1 METWE
6 TWRDIPADKLALQLA
21 GRKDLDAA
29 FVVRQ
34 VEGWQRLR
42 TKVPRWA
49 ETPGLRYPHRLALE
63 QCSGQAAAE
72 YKAQVVADLLRR
84 AEAEGAAVPRSM
96 ADLTGGLGV
105 DFSFIAPAFA
115 EATYVERQEGLC
127 DLARHNFPLLG
138 LEGAKV
144 VCGDGVDYLKHMEP
158 VGLLFLDPAR
168 RDGAGRKTVRMED
181 CEPDVCALLPLL
193 LAKARW
199 TVLKLSPMLDI
210 SGALAAL
217 GCVREVHVVSVGG
230 ECKDLHL
237 VLSQP
242 EGGGEVRVTASH
254 NGIPFCFSPTEE
266 AEAQPRYATQP
277 AEWLYEPG
285 AALLKAGCFKLIAT
299 RFGLEKLHPHS
310 HLYTAG
316 HFVEH
321 FPGRCFRVV
330 ETLGF
335 GKQDLRRLRSLT
347 AQANLTVRNFPSTV
361 DALRRKLKLRE
372 GGNDYLFA
380 TTLADGAH
388 ALILGRREGDGK
400 GA

>member
-1 METWE
+1 METWK

-115 EATYVERQEGLC
+115 EATYVERQEELC
-127 DLARHNFPLLG
+127 DLTRHNFPLLG

-210 SGALAAL
+210 SGSLAAL

-230 ECKDLHL
+230 ECKDLLL

-242 EGGGEVRVTASH
+242 DDNREARVTASH
-254 NGIPFCFSPTEE
+254 NGIHFSFSPTEE
-266 AEAQPRYATQP
+266 AEALPRYATQP

-310 HLYTAG
+310 HLYTAD
-316 HFVEH
+316 HFVEN
-321 FPGRCFRVV
+321 FPGRCFRVA

-372 GGNDYLFA
+372 GGSDYLFA
-380 TTLADGAH
+380 TTLADGSH
-388 ALILGRREGDGK
+388 ALVLGRREEDGK
-400 GA
+400 GT

>member
-1 METWE
+1 METWK

-115 EATYVERQEGLC
+115 EATYVERQEELC
-127 DLARHNFPLLG
+127 DLTRHNFPLLG

-210 SGALAAL
+210 SGSLAAL

-230 ECKDLHL
+230 ECKDLLL

-242 EGGGEVRVTASH
+242 DDNREARVTASH
-254 NGIPFCFSPTEE
+254 NGIHFSFSPTEE
-266 AEAQPRYATQP
+266 AEALPRYATQP

-310 HLYTAG
+310 HLYTAD
-316 HFVEH
+316 HFVEN
-321 FPGRCFRVV
+321 FPGRCFRVA

-372 GGNDYLFA
+372 GGSDYLFA
-380 TTLADGAH
+380 TTLADGSH
-388 ALILGRREGDGK
+388 ALVLSRREGDGK